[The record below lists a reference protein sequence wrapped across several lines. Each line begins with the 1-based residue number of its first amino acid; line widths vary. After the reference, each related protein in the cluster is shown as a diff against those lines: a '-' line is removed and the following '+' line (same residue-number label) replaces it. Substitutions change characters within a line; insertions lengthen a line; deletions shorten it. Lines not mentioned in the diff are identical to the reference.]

1 MDKLLYNIFAYK
13 TDLLFN
19 NSAIIIQRAYKN
31 YKTFQ
36 IKRRIDIIKNLIPN
50 KKDNIE
56 LENTEELTYW
66 NNMRKI
72 IKSDKEWVIL

>member
-13 TDLLFN
+13 TDQLLD

-72 IKSDKEWVIL
+72 IKSDKEWYII